1 MVTYSERMAR
11 PAKIEN
17 AGTRNPERTRERIL
31 SAALKEFAA
40 HGFAGA
46 RVDAI
51 AHRADINKRMLYHY
65 FGDKEDLF
73 KAVLRRKIAERN
85 AWAEA
90 SSGEPAETLPFWFE
104 AACKDTDWVRM
115 LEWEALQGAD
125 KKLIDARQR
134 RASVARGLERI
145 RQRQTRG
152 QVSSDF
158 DPRHVMLA
166 MRSLT
171 MFPVAFPQ
179 LTELIMGRP
188 VSDAKFQRDR
198 DELFKTICGGFSTG
212 QIQAEKSNFIE
223 PSKAMNKT
231 GCAFIIGL
239 AAAATT
245 ALVNGCSRGGHEKIV
260 AGVPVLVAQ
269 AFETNVP
276 VQIDPPPVGHVT
288 PVSTVTIH
296 SQIGGLISQV
306 HFQEGSE
313 VKSNQL
319 LFTIDPRPMQ
329 AALEAA
335 NAALSRDAAQRRN
348 AKIQFDRE
356 QKLFEQKLVSQDE
369 FDTSRAALDALT
381 GTVAADQSAVT
392 NAQLNLEFT
401 AIRAPFDGVTGS
413 LQFHEGNVVK
423 APDDTLLTI
432 NQTQTHL
439 CQFCRTGAISARNPK
454 TNARTDAESFGDF
467 SKHDGRAAAG
477 RI

>member
-1 MVTYSERMAR
+1 MLSSLDWPEIVTPVLMA
-11 PAKIEN
+11 
-17 AGTRNPERTRERIL
+17 
-31 SAALKEFAA
+31 
-40 HGFAGA
+40 
-46 RVDAI
+46 
-51 AHRADINKRMLYHY
+51 
-65 FGDKEDLF
+65 
-73 KAVLRRKIAERN
+73 
-85 AWAEA
+85 
-90 SSGEPAETLPFWFE
+90 
-104 AACKDTDWVRM
+104 
-115 LEWEALQGAD
+115 
-125 KKLIDARQR
+125 
-134 RASVARGLERI
+134 
-145 RQRQTRG
+145 
-152 QVSSDF
+152 
-158 DPRHVMLA
+158 
-166 MRSLT
+166 
-171 MFPVAFPQ
+171 
-179 LTELIMGRP
+179 
-188 VSDAKFQRDR
+188 
-198 DELFKTICGGFSTG
+198 
-212 QIQAEKSNFIE
+212 
-223 PSKAMNKT
+223 
-231 GCAFIIGL
+231 
-239 AAAATT
+239 

-432 NQTQTHL
+432 NQLKPIYVNFAVPEQYLPEIQKQMRERTLKVSVTFQNM
-439 CQFCRTGAISARNPK
+439 TGAPPQGDLTFVDNSVDETTGTILLKATFPNEDNVLWPGQFVQVTLTLSELTNVVVVPSQAVQTGQNGQFTYIVNSDQTVAERPIKTGITFDGKTVVQSGVKNGETVVTDGQLRLEPK
-454 TNARTDAESFGDF
+454 VKVSVKSPVGTAAFTNSTEDL
-467 SKHDGRAAAG
+467 K
-477 RI
+477 